1 METIKLW
8 KKTPMFDESI
18 GQPEPTLTPY
28 LLADGKMYG
37 AVIVCPGGG

>member
-28 LLADGKMYG
+28 LLRTARCT
-37 AVIVCPGGG
+37 AR